1 MTLTSPLGAYISR
14 RGPLHRLRP
23 GVKLAGLFAFA
34 LAVMLVEGWISTA
47 AFLALA
53 VGLALAAGLRGRD
66 FWRVARGLALIAVP
80 LFAFQAWSGGWER
93 GVEVVGDLLALVLA
107 ASAVTAST
115 AASEM
120 LETITWALRPL
131 ARFGVHTER
140 VALTF
145 SLAMRSIPG
154 VQELSR
160 ETAEAASARGL
171 GRSLRARTVPLV
183 LRTVAQAQLT
193 GEALAA
199 RGIGDDVP
207 PSAPTRR

>member
-1 MTLTSPLGAYISR
+1 MTLSAPLGAYIPK

-23 GVKLAGLFAFA
+23 GFKLAGLFVFA
-34 LAVMLVEGWISTA
+34 IGVMASGGWISTT
-47 AFLALA
+47 AFLVAA
-53 VGLALAAGLRGRD
+53 VFFAVLAGLRGRE
-66 FWRVARGLALIAVP
+66 FWRVARGFAFIAVP
-80 LFAFQAWSGGWER
+80 LFVFQAWTNGWER
-93 GVEVVGDLLALVLA
+93 GFEVVGDLFALVLT

-120 LETITWALRPL
+120 LETITWALKPL

-154 VQELSR
+154 VQELAR
-160 ETAEAASARGL
+160 ETAQAASARGL
-171 GRSLRARTVPLV
+171 SGSLRARTVPLV

-199 RGIGDDVP
+199 RGIGDDEP
-207 PSAPTRR
+207 PDA